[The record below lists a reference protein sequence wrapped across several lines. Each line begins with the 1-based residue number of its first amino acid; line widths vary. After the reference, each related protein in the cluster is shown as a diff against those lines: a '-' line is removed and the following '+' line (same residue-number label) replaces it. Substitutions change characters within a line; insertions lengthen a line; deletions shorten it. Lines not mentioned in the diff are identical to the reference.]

1 MSIAILSIPIGIVAI
16 MLFIWSINKMGE
28 KPAKGKKKDDDTALI
43 GIIASVVL
51 FFVALGI
58 FDGKEST
65 GGIFASDN
73 AAQEQS
79 AQHSSDRN
87 ASKSE
92 AQREVEEYNKAAVE
106 KARSGESEDNSK
118 SQHDSSSNDKE
129 NDDKS
134 SSTNNLKDASETTV
148 VNKANQ
154 NKNLEKQQKA
164 YQQWHAQIEARIQS
178 IDTTWSALWND
189 NSTDSTGKLIK
200 ALEHEKE
207 QLEAIKVPEELS
219 ATHKQRLNEAESR
232 YHQWID
238 SKIKACQ
245 MKSNGSDQQDIV
257 AEVARGDGMKLR
269 SNVEVSAIGR
279 ELGLSDR

>member
-65 GGIFASDN
+65 GGIFSSDN

-87 ASKSE
+87 TSKSE

-118 SQHDSSSNDKE
+118 SQHDSSSSNKE

-134 SSTNNLKDASETTV
+134 NETNNLKDASETTV

-164 YQQWHAQIEARIQS
+164 YQQWHSQIEAKIQYVE
-178 IDTTWSALWND
+178 TTWSALWND
-189 NSTDSTGKLIK
+189 NSPDSIEKLSK
-200 ALEHEKE
+200 VLENSKLQIEELK
-207 QLEAIKVPEELS
+207 IPEELS
-219 ATHKQRLNEAESR
+219 AAHKQKLTEAVTR
-232 YHQWID
+232 YVQWID
-238 SKIKACQ
+238 LYHQACR
-245 MKSNGSDQQDIV
+245 MKSNGANQQDIS
-257 AEVARGDGMKLR
+257 AEIARGDGLKLR
-269 SNVEVSAIGR
+269 SNVEIHNVGR
-279 ELGLSDR
+279 DLGLSN